1 MEPTLNAKEETMI
14 THGYRE
20 THADAILSSGEPDVA
35 QYDAWTLDELDQ
47 FADFGLVRAARLG
60 DDDQGS

>member
-1 MEPTLNAKEETMI
+1 MNADFD
-14 THGYRE
+14 RE
-20 THADAILSSGEPDVA
+20 AVADAILSAGEPDG

-60 DDDQGS
+60 DDDPRS

>member
-1 MEPTLNAKEETMI
+1 MI
-14 THGYRE
+14 MQTHRE
-20 THADAILSSGEPDVA
+20 AHADAILSAGEPDVA

-60 DDDQGS
+60 DDGQYA

>member
-1 MEPTLNAKEETMI
+1 MSARIDPEAL
-14 THGYRE
+14 
-20 THADAILSSGEPDVA
+20 ADAILSAGEPDVA

-60 DDDQGS
+60 DDEQDA

>member
-1 MEPTLNAKEETMI
+1 MNTQIDRDAL
-14 THGYRE
+14 
-20 THADAILSSGEPDVA
+20 ADAILLAGEPDVA

-60 DDDQGS
+60 DDEQGA